1 MNDSRKYEPPQ
12 RSKAD
17 EAHALAKAGLS
28 GVPVV
33 GGPLTELFQRII
45 QPPLDKRRDAWMHE
59 VAAGLLALENKGI
72 DLSGLQQNEEFISAV
87 MHASQAALRTHQTE
101 KLQALR
107 NAIINIADG
116 AGPEETTQY
125 LLLGYVDELTEMH
138 LRLLKAA
145 QTPTP
150 PPSMGMGGL
159 EAVLAHSI
167 PQLQGKTDLMHQLWR
182 GLYDRGLVIS
192 QGLNIT
198 VSGHGLSQ
206 RQTTG
211 LGNQLLKL
219 IENQQQA

>member
-1 MNDSRKYEPPQ
+1 MSDSRKYKPPQ

-17 EAHALAKAGLS
+17 EAHALAKAGIS

-33 GGPLTELFQRII
+33 GGPLTELFQRIV

-59 VAAGLLALENKGI
+59 VAAGLLALENKGL

-107 NAIINIADG
+107 NAIINIASG

-145 QTPTP
+145 QAPTP
-150 PPSMGMGGL
+150 PPTMSMGGL
-159 EAVLAHSI
+159 GTVLAHCV
-167 PQLQGKTDLMHQLWR
+167 PQLQGKTDLLGQLWR
-182 GLYDRGLVIS
+182 GLHDRGLVVSERLNMTIS
-192 QGLNIT
+192 G
-198 VSGHGLSQ
+198 SSLSE

-211 LGNQLLKL
+211 LGNQLLEL
-219 IENQQQA
+219 IEAQPLA